1 VESEKMNKDIE
12 KHKMYQRLIGRVA
25 NLREKWRDDVD
36 IRVIDAIVA
45 HGRYGYR
52 MPLNIRDDFDKV
64 EGEMLLLT
72 GSGDTWDA
80 FSNYAGYLG
89 EAIRDIRQ
97 SRKRKQSYAPVEDAL
112 KNSRMQ
118 AISSLDGGF
127 PKSSI
132 QLTSKGDGDPLR
144 LPVGLVVDEG
154 RSRYSLINYVTI
166 GATWWRSVGSKG
178 FALINST
185 SGIRFVL
192 TCVPRNVKYVDEDGM
207 NAWEVRTVGFKHGK
221 GFEENGWLV
230 THQSTDHNDL
240 HPLYCYN
247 ERATMIPHAFSAH
260 LSKAHSLMK
269 NRTVRHLT
277 KMLDA

>member
-1 VESEKMNKDIE
+1 
-12 KHKMYQRLIGRVA
+12 
-25 NLREKWRDDVD
+25 
-36 IRVIDAIVA
+36 
-45 HGRYGYR
+45 
-52 MPLNIRDDFDKV
+52 
-64 EGEMLLLT
+64 
-72 GSGDTWDA
+72 
-80 FSNYAGYLG
+80 
-89 EAIRDIRQ
+89 
-97 SRKRKQSYAPVEDAL
+97 L

>member
-1 VESEKMNKDIE
+1 MNKDIE
-12 KHKMYQRLIGRVA
+12 KHKLYQRLIGRVA
-25 NLREKWRDDVD
+25 NLREQWRNDVD

-64 EGEMLLLT
+64 EDEMLLLT

-80 FSNYAGYLG
+80 FSNYASYLG
-89 EAIRDIRQ
+89 EAIRDIRN

-112 KNSRMQ
+112 KNSRGQ
-118 AISSLDGGF
+118 AGASLNGGF

-132 QLTSKGDGDPLR
+132 QLGKRGD
-144 LPVGLVVDEG
+144 PVGLEVDEG
-154 RSRYSLINYVTI
+154 RSRYSLKNHVSI

-230 THQSTDHNDL
+230 THKSTDHDDL

>member
-1 VESEKMNKDIE
+1 MNKRIE
-12 KHKMYQRLIGRVA
+12 KHKAYQRLIGRVA
-25 NLREKWRDDVD
+25 NLREQWRNDVD
-36 IRVIDAIVA
+36 LRVIDAVVA

-64 EGEMLLLT
+64 EGEMLSLT
-72 GSGDTWDA
+72 ETGETWDA
-80 FSNYAGYLG
+80 FSSYANHLG
-89 EAIRDIRQ
+89 EAIRDIRN
-97 SRKRKQSYAPVEDAL
+97 SRKRRKSYAPVEDAL
-112 KNSRMQ
+112 KNSRSN
-118 AISSLDGGF
+118 ARSALDMGF

-132 QLTSKGDGDPLR
+132 QLGKSGD
-144 LPVGLVVDEG
+144 PVGLEVDEG
-154 RSRYSLINYVTI
+154 RSRYSLKNYVSI
-166 GATWWRSVGSKG
+166 GATWWRAVGSKG

-230 THQSTDHNDL
+230 THQSTEHDDL
-240 HPLYCYN
+240 HPLYCHDK
-247 ERATMIPHAFSAH
+247 RSTIIPHAFSEH